1 MQKKNQRP
9 LEVRHRLPDHDC
21 TSSGFPTEPYGYVYE
36 TRSAQRRRMVQF
48 IPCSS
53 IQRHADSSM
62 AQDRSRRSLIQ
73 PDGQQLLIPRQGVQK
88 CPPLPPVTPI
98 RYSPRH
104 AQDGAAQA
112 ILLTSPV
119 ALTVSSEASEDL
131 VFTADTASIPALPS
145 EYPESQVCPDRL
157 QEGFADRLVA
167 GTDTIRRHV
176 TSHSQ

>member
-36 TRSAQRRRMVQF
+36 TRSAQRR
-48 IPCSS
+48 
-53 IQRHADSSM
+53 DSSM

-73 PDGQQLLIPRQGVQK
+73 PDGQQSLIPRQGVQK